1 MSAPGWY
8 PDPAGAPDTLRY
20 WDGSSWGETTVP
32 APPRSPF
39 APPAPGAAG
48 ASEDA
53 DPARR
58 GGPPGPSPDA
68 GEHDD
73 RLDPDLTQPISAVR
87 EPSADRDPGSSLEN
101 EAGSEPRSEP
111 EGEAPTAPTPTT
123 PLPPLTPPGGAAGQP
138 SPWAPGAA
146 SSTPST
152 SSTPYQPYGTPPPPP
167 YGALGGP
174 PTGPSGPGG
183 PGGPLG
189 GPGYLAPG
197 PFGDHAY
204 GTTPAPSSRRTSG
217 LVIAAVVVG
226 LVALVGAGL
235 VGLGALVADDAE
247 PQSVTASSAPA
258 EGTLPDGSAPDGGE
272 SGSDPA
278 IPGLPDDPACVAG
291 LVPGGGG
298 GSGLGASARRAPT
311 SYSAGGITMPAVPGY
326 TEAPQFAQGLPFAT
340 GVKVQS
346 REVVPDKWV
355 SQYSVGA
362 LSRDSFDDPQAATE
376 TVLQCLIDLGSFG
389 TVKDRSDLGT
399 EPITVDGAD
408 GWRLTSE
415 ITTSDDVGVDGDVV
429 TVIVIDGED
438 DENLGLF
445 LATVPIGDDTLAARV
460 DPTIQALTADPAP

>member
-20 WDGSSWGETTVP
+20 WDGSSWAETTMP

-39 APPAPGAAG
+39 APPAPGTD
-48 ASEDA
+48 ASAQGSDEQDDA
-53 DPARR
+53 
-58 GGPPGPSPDA
+58 
-68 GEHDD
+68 
-73 RLDPDLTQPISAVR
+73 LDPDLTQPIGAVR
-87 EPSADRDPGSSLEN
+87 DAFAKPDADRERSLEDEDEDGAED
-101 EAGSEPRSEP
+101 EAEAEA
-111 EGEAPTAPTPTT
+111 EAPTAPTPTA
-123 PLPPLTPPGGAAGQP
+123 PLPPLTPPGGAVGQP

-146 SSTPST
+146 SSTPPP
-152 SSTPYQPYGTPPPPP
+152 PYQPYGTPPPP
-167 YGALGGP
+167 YGALGS
-174 PTGPSGPGG
+174 TPS
-183 PGGPLG
+183 
-189 GPGYLAPG
+189 APG
-197 PFGDHAY
+197 PFGPSPFGPSPFGDPAQ
-204 GTTPAPSSRRTSG
+204 GTGPGKGRRRTSA
-217 LVIAAVVVG
+217 LVIAGAVVG

-247 PQSVTASSAPA
+247 VQGATASSAPA
-258 EGTLPDGSAPDGGE
+258 EGTLPDGSAPDDGE
-272 SGSDPA
+272 SGSGPA

-291 LVPGGGG
+291 ILPGGGG

-326 TEAPQFAQGLPFAT
+326 ADAPQFAQGLPFAT
-340 GVKVQS
+340 DAKVQS

-362 LSRDSFDDPQAATE
+362 LSRDAFDDPQEATE

-389 TVKDRSDLGT
+389 TVEDRSDLGT

-429 TVIVIDGED
+429 TVVVIDGED

-445 LATVPIGDDTLAARV
+445 LATVPIGDDELAARV
-460 DPTIQALTADPAP
+460 DPTVQALTADPAP